1 MRRITLIL
9 SLVVVAIFSCHCD
22 FDAANPLKKAKK
34 GAREAPFVT
43 LKNYHVRND
52 IDCSKAQ
59 QLIIDNEEEF
69 NKYFGPAPLMGSAPT
84 DINWKHQFVI
94 AILLPETN
102 KATMVTPMKVKE
114 SPGNIIF
121 YYQVNRGHKTSYTL
135 VPFAAI
141 ALERAPNTEQ
151 TQVFFIED

>member
-1 MRRITLIL
+1 MKRIALIL
-9 SLVVVAIFSCHCD
+9 ALVAVAVFSCHC
-22 FDAANPLKKAKK
+22 DAANPLKKAKK
-34 GAREAPFVT
+34 GAVEAPFVV

-52 IDCSKAQ
+52 VDCSKAQ
-59 QLIIDNEEEF
+59 QLIIDNEETF

-102 KATMVTPMKVKE
+102 KATMVTPLKVKE

-141 ALERAPNTEQ
+141 ALERAENTQ
-151 TQVFFIED
+151 HARVFYIEE

>member
-1 MRRITLIL
+1 MRRIALIL
-9 SLVVVAIFSCHCD
+9 SLVAVAMFSCHCD
-22 FDAANPLKKAKK
+22 ASNPLRKAKK
-34 GAREAPFVT
+34 GAREAPFVA
-43 LKNYHVRND
+43 LKNYYVRND
-52 IDCSKAQ
+52 VDCSKAQ

-84 DINWKHQFVI
+84 DINWKRQFVI

-141 ALERAPNTEQ
+141 ALERAPNTQ
-151 TQVFFIED
+151 RAQVFFIEE